1 MPVFN
6 EPIRPC
12 ESLVSEAAG
21 ERSREAIT
29 VGATAITACMVLGAT
44 LGAATAAVKA
54 GGNTG
59 NGTFTIDASTP
70 TLAGAKPGV
79 YRLRCIAAAANGG
92 TFRLEDPDGI
102 VLGDTVM
109 AAGAATV
116 SEHIRG
122 ALADGSSD
130 FIVGDGFDITVPA
143 TFTYPPNPNKDE
155 GNDAPQLIES
165 TASLTFERHHSLK
178 AVVDQLAQADAQA
191 QHGVFAQWGNVAGGI
206 VQVVIPDARFN
217 YASPNLGGG
226 FITESGDMFI
236 DALDKGICINF
247 PYPA

>member
-1 MPVFN
+1 MLVFN

-59 NGTFTIDASTP
+59 NGTFTIEASTP
-70 TLAGAKPGV
+70 TLAGVKPGV
-79 YRLRCIAAAANGG
+79 YRLHCIAAAANGG

-143 TFTYPPNPNKDE
+143 TLTYGPLNLAATTGLSVAAGISY
-155 GNDAPQLIES
+155 GNYA
-165 TASLTFERHHSLK
+165 ASSRGVAFVRDCEHN
-178 AVVDQLAQADAQA
+178 ADIVVWPAGITSDQRALATRQLAAL
-191 QHGVFAQWGNVAGGI
+191 GI
-206 VQVVIPDARFN
+206 ILR
-217 YASPNLGGG
+217 
-226 FITESGDMFI
+226 
-236 DALDKGICINF
+236 
-247 PYPA
+247 